1 MNTNIV
7 LLLIGFLVVVYLMT
21 VFKRGKLEFAKF
33 ILGTITLFF
42 VLFFAFNDVATPI
55 LAKVVTFT
63 AGIFGDFTGM
73 YESYPENSLLF
84 ISHKGETISLY
95 VDYEC
100 AGFVEITIY
109 LSLLIF
115 FPLYKWYTKVLYGIG
130 GILLLFLSNIT
141 RLVFICTSV
150 YFLGN
155 SAFYMTHAILGR
167 FLFYTLSMCIY
178 FYVFTRPQISRQ
190 KIGRFS
196 YDKDI
201 NK

>member
-1 MNTNIV
+1 MV
-7 LLLIGFLVVVYLMT
+7 LLLIGFLVIVYLMT

-33 ILGTITLFF
+33 ILGTVVLFF
-42 VLFFAFNDVATPI
+42 VLFFALNDIATPI
-55 LAKVVTFT
+55 LAEIVTFS
-63 AGIFGDFTGM
+63 AGIFGNKTGM
-73 YESYPENSLLF
+73 YQSFPEYSLLF

-100 AGFVEITIY
+100 AGFVEIAIY
-109 LSLLIF
+109 VSLLVF
-115 FPLYKWYTKVLYGIG
+115 FPLYKWYEKIFYGIS
-130 GILLLFLSNIT
+130 GILFLFLSNIV

-155 SAFYMTHAILGR
+155 SVFYMAHAILGR
-167 FLFYTLSMCIY
+167 FIFYTLSMCIY
-178 FYVFTRPQISRQ
+178 FYVFTKPQIARQ

-196 YDKDI
+196 YDKDN